1 MEIVWEDPPV
11 PDGPFFTRE
20 VYDKVSFGPT
30 IQELFSFL
38 QESPQQNI
46 APKENKLAQAGAPPT
61 EEHVQRANIREDSY
75 DTEDSFME
83 TEEPKDTKEVVQNNP
98 KTKASVPEPRVPYPC
113 LSELSKTE
121 QRKYLTVVFSSRQTA
136 PLHEIILNKV
146 NKEIMQFM
154 MYLQD
159 VSRLCAEDYNVI
171 SKGAQQYS
179 EEVLQSR
186 LEYIKTLP
194 AVYQIHELT
203 SLTGGKF
210 NPALTL
216 TFEKQLLHMGSV
228 VMTDFRPVCLGT
240 VLASD
245 YQTVSSHTPPAKKAK
260 KLHASISGDNN
271 AERLC
276 SIYEP
281 HVCLTRE
288 ALVQLINNHGPDFRE
303 EWELPVLIKSN
314 PDKEKRRKKTV
325 FIDSPLLKTEVTV
338 RERSHIYHEESL
350 KLSVNKAETK
360 NVSDVM
366 TELPISEQSAPGRHF
381 VTLTNDSIDFE
392 VDLSDLETFGENVS
406 NKPPSAKKT
415 KMNRAVKSEKP
426 ISQTKSS
433 SKNESVSME
442 EEMGSKRCQSLK
454 DKVAQDTSTPLSKKL
469 NRENSSCPLSTGD
482 SDDDQLIIADA
493 SPNVNVQQKHSETSS
508 SEFSSPPRRTTRSK
522 KLKKSPPSGD
532 QLGEILQMQ
541 TAMFSSNP
549 SDIPKSSKV
558 FQDTSTLSRQHG
570 PAPLHSTPLVKACV
584 SSYLERN
591 PNQEEETGDAFHN
604 VAAPES
610 TKCKKL
616 LSQDL
621 QEVTEDECDYE
632 SPEEG
637 NVFYKLYSLDEL
649 LIMVRTSISF
659 TRARKL
665 DNKNECVPV
674 NIFPKLEY
682 QLTYGVECLSSSEAC
697 ELWTETLLHSSAES
711 FIAHIDALTS
721 RVALVRKLPDDW
733 ICNISCGFKPPRS
746 LNILHHLLQK
756 LTRLDE
762 GQYLLRH
769 KVGEPFVNILKAAHG
784 NGRQGVYNLQQI
796 HSHIPPPPASAVP
809 PWIPVDPSVCLP
821 FHRQHGR
828 VPCTFPPKEFTP
840 PQKGWTPQP
849 FHNRS
854 GQPGKKKSKKKAKK
868 KNSAKFK

>member
-20 VYDKVSFGPT
+20 VYDKVSFGPS
-30 IQELFSFL
+30 IQELFNFL
-38 QESPQQNI
+38 QQSPEQNTS
-46 APKENKLAQAGAPPT
+46 PKEKNQAQAGVPLK
-61 EEHVQRANIREDSY
+61 EEHVQRDSMREVSCDSEDS
-75 DTEDSFME
+75 SVG
-83 TEEPKDTKEVVQNNP
+83 TEEPKDTKQVVQNNP
-98 KTKASVPEPRVPYPC
+98 KTKVSFPEPRVPYPC

-121 QRKYLTVVFSSRQTA
+121 QRRYFDSVFTRRKTV
-136 PLHEIILNKV
+136 PLNQVILNKV
-146 NKEIMQFM
+146 NKEVMQFL

-159 VSRLCAEDYNVI
+159 VSRLCAADYNVI
-171 SKGAQQYS
+171 SQGAQQYS
-179 EEVLQSR
+179 EEVLWSR
-186 LEYIKTLP
+186 LEHIKTLP

-228 VMTDFRPVCLGT
+228 VMTDFRPVCVGT

-260 KLHASISGDNN
+260 KLHASISDDSN
-271 AERLC
+271 AEKLC
-276 SIYEP
+276 GIYEP

-314 PDKEKRRKKTV
+314 LEKRKKTV
-325 FIDSPLLKTEVTV
+325 YIDSPLLKTDVTV

-381 VTLTNDSIDFE
+381 VSLTNDSIDFE

-406 NKPPSAKKT
+406 NKPPSTKKT
-415 KMNRAVKSEKP
+415 KRNQAVKSEKAF
-426 ISQTKSS
+426 SQTKSS
-433 SKNESVSME
+433 SKNESVSLD
-442 EEMGSKRCQSLK
+442 EEMDSKQRESLK
-454 DKVAQDTSTPLSKKL
+454 GKAAQDTSTSLSKTL
-469 NRENSSCPLSTGD
+469 NRENTLSTGD
-482 SDDDQLIIADA
+482 SDDDQLIIADT
-493 SPNVNVQQKHSETSS
+493 SPNVNVEQKPSETPS

-522 KLKKSPPSGD
+522 KQKKSPPSGD

-541 TAMFSSNP
+541 TAMFTSNP
-549 SDIPKSSKV
+549 RDRPKTSNV
-558 FQDTSTLSRQHG
+558 FQDTSTPSRQSR

-591 PNQEEETGDAFHN
+591 PGQEEETGDAIHN
-604 VAAPES
+604 MAVPES

-616 LSQDL
+616 LSEDL
-621 QEVTEDECDYE
+621 QEATVDECDYE

-665 DNKNECVPV
+665 EGKNECVPV

-697 ELWTETLLHSSAES
+697 QLWTDTLLHSSAES

-733 ICNISCGFKPPRS
+733 ICNISCGFKPPKS
-746 LNILHHLLQK
+746 LNILHHILQK
-756 LTRLDE
+756 LTGLDE

-840 PQKGWTPQP
+840 PQKNWTPQH

-854 GQPGKKKSKKKAKK
+854 GPPGKKKSKKKAKK
-868 KNSAKFK
+868 KNSAKSKQ